1 MAFSDAVAAVDR
13 VVQQVLGD
21 TVRYAPA
28 RGVPPAVDVRGVFNA
43 AYVRVDFTAGGAGV
57 ESTQPAVFLLL
68 ADLPTDPDDDEPT
81 VTVNGV
87 DYSVRERKKDGMGGV
102 FLMLREIE

>member
-1 MAFSDAVAAVDR
+1 
-13 VVQQVLGD
+13 
-21 TVRYAPA
+21 
-28 RGVPPAVDVRGVFNA
+28 
-43 AYVRVDFTAGGAGV
+43 
-57 ESTQPAVFLLL
+57 VFLLL